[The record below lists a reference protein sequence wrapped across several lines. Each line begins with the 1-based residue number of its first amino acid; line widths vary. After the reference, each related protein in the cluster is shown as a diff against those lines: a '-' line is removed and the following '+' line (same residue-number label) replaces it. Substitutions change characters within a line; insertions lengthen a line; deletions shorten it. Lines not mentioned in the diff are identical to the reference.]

1 MDVLVLNSG
10 SSSLKYVLYSWDE
23 QMVIAKGIVERVAMG
38 KSYIVHEVIGRE
50 PARIERECPTH
61 KEAIHLIMEVMTK
74 SEHAV
79 IEKISRI
86 DAVGHR
92 VVHGG
97 EKFNKSVIIDDKA
110 LEAFKE
116 LAHLAPLHNPPNIV
130 GIEAA
135 EAELP
140 DIPHV
145 AIMDTAWHQTMPD
158 FAYIYPLPYEWYEK
172 HSIRKY
178 GFHGTSLLYCA
189 KRAAVLLGK
198 NPFETDLVIAHI
210 GNGVSFNA
218 VKNGVSLDTSMGFTP
233 LEGAVMGTRAGDHDA
248 AIDFYMMQKLGVSPK
263 EMSDILNKKSGLLGI
278 TGKYIDRRDI
288 RKAAEGGDKRSRL
301 AVEIEAY
308 RGKKYIGAYLA
319 ALARADALVFTAG
332 VGENSPL
339 MRAKM
344 TEGMQKL
351 GIEIDEGKNALSQTR
366 NAETD
371 ITVGGSPVK
380 VFVVPTDEELV
391 MVEDTVAIIEG
402 RYDVHTRFTYSFQR
416 PDYRNRLREELFQR
430 EAQEKPDL
438 KRIRAF
444 PPL

>member
-1 MDVLVLNSG
+1 
-10 SSSLKYVLYSWDE
+10 
-23 QMVIAKGIVERVAMG
+23 MVVAKGIVERVTMG
-38 KSYIVHEVIGRE
+38 KSYIVHEAVGRE
-50 PARIERECPTH
+50 PVRIERDCPTH
-61 KEAIHLIMEVMTK
+61 KEAIHLIIEVLTK
-74 SEHAV
+74 SEHALLER
-79 IEKISRI
+79 ITQI

-97 EKFNKSVIIDDKA
+97 EKFNKSVVIDEKA
-110 LEAFKE
+110 LEAFRE

-135 EAELP
+135 KEVLP

-158 FAYIYPLPYEWYEK
+158 FAYVYPLPYEWYEK

-198 NPFETDLVIAHI
+198 SPFETNLVIAHI

-218 VKNGVSLDTSMGFTP
+218 VLNGVSFDTSMGFTP

-248 AIDFYMMQKLGVSPK
+248 AIDFYMMQTLGVSAK
-263 EMSDILNKKSGLLGI
+263 EMCDILNKKSGLLGI
-278 TGKYIDRRDI
+278 TGKHIDRRDI

-301 AVEIEAY
+301 AIEIEAY
-308 RGKKYIGAYLA
+308 RGKKYIGSYLA
-319 ALARADALVFTAG
+319 ALGRADALVFTAG
-332 VGENSPL
+332 VGEMSPL
-339 MRAKM
+339 MRARM
-344 TEGMQKL
+344 TEGLRGL
-351 GIEIDEGKNALSQTR
+351 GIGIDADKNAVSATR

-371 ITVGGSPVK
+371 ITADGSPVK

-391 MVEDTVAIIEG
+391 MVEDTVALLEG

-416 PDYRNRLREELFQR
+416 PEYINRLREELFQR
-430 EAQEKPDL
+430 EARAKPAL
-438 KRIRAF
+438 KGIRAL
-444 PPL
+444 PQA